1 VDFVESRNCC
11 WLRITGSDLKVLI
24 VLSKDQ
30 NHEAMM
36 IMYSD
41 ITWKHELFSNEKKIA
56 SYRFHAMRN
65 SKVIKLSL
73 QMSDWFGIEA
83 HNLPSLFSNCLAM
96 FSACIFC
103 GCYLFIYFHFI
114 FIKFEPSFDINW
126 ITCHVIPEVSH
137 VYYSILFCFPLNS
150 NMQIHMQNAYH

>member
-1 VDFVESRNCC
+1 MMGFERPDYIIFFFSVLGDRNFCTENGSYYIYKRVDFVGSRNCC
-11 WLRITGSDLKVLI
+11 WLRITDSDLKVLI

-56 SYRFHAMRN
+56 SYRFHVMRN

-73 QMSDWFGIEA
+73 QMSDWFGI
-83 HNLPSLFSNCLAM
+83 
-96 FSACIFC
+96 
-103 GCYLFIYFHFI
+103 
-114 FIKFEPSFDINW
+114 
-126 ITCHVIPEVSH
+126 
-137 VYYSILFCFPLNS
+137 
-150 NMQIHMQNAYH
+150 